1 MRSMGAMRLNS
12 GRQAGGLLASRV
24 RDPGHL
30 LHRGARRATTPGTPR
45 TTPRRHRQVA
55 ARGLFGLGLPE
66 LVVIGGVA
74 VLLFGPSKIPELG
87 KTLGKTVRGLQDAAQ
102 EFKEELDEELAR
114 EPEPEPEDAGQEPED
129 EG

>member
-1 MRSMGAMRLNS
+1 
-12 GRQAGGLLASRV
+12 
-24 RDPGHL
+24 
-30 LHRGARRATTPGTPR
+30 
-45 TTPRRHRQVA
+45 VA